1 MAIITRQQALITRRQ
16 ALLGGLAGS
25 GLLLTG
31 CSKILQVDAL
41 TDSMSFQRVLAVAQ
55 SWTRAT
61 QRFFLAGGEMAREYK
76 PSDISPH
83 FKANGTLNPGGADY
97 ERHVAEGFVNW
108 HLKIDG
114 MVTHPLTL
122 SVADLRRLPSRS
134 QITRHDCVEGW
145 SAIGGW
151 TGVPLALLLRAAG
164 VRAGARYVVFYCADN
179 LDGDPAKGG
188 ERSPGQ
194 YYESIGMAD
203 AMHPQTIIAYD
214 MNGKPLD
221 VAHGAPLRLR
231 VERQLGYKMA
241 KYVRHIQLVSDFRG
255 IAGGHGGYWEDQ
267 GYDWYAGI

>member
-1 MAIITRQQALITRRQ
+1 MSIITRRQ
-16 ALLGGLAGS
+16 ALIGGLAGS

-31 CSKILQVDAL
+31 CSKIFQADAL
-41 TDSMSFQRVLAVAQ
+41 TDSASFQRVLAAAQ

-61 QRFFLAGGEMAREYK
+61 QRFLLAGGAMAREYK

-83 FKANGTLNPGGADY
+83 FKANGTLDPGGDDY
-97 ERHVAEGFVNW
+97 ERHVSEGFANW
-108 HLKIDG
+108 RLKVDG
-114 MVTHPLTL
+114 MVAQPLSL
-122 SVADLRRLPSRS
+122 SVADLRRLPARS

-151 TGVPLALLLRAAG
+151 TGVPLGLLLKAAG
-164 VRAGARYVVFYCADN
+164 VRAGAKYVVFYCADN

-188 ERSPGQ
+188 EQSMGQ
-194 YYESIGMAD
+194 YYESIALAD
-203 AMHPQTIIAYD
+203 AMHPQTLIAYD

-221 VAHGAPLRLR
+221 VPHGAPLRLR

-255 IAGGHGGYWEDQ
+255 ISGGNGGYWEDR